1 MSVNYFS
8 IDLQY
13 FARLETNIREGIN
26 TQLLSF
32 TIYLKNTVIYSYPD
46 LIFLRPLHKVT
57 HFHLCIHTTPTSLF
71 SDLPIL
77 HILLFSVMIYGAL
90 QRSMLPLHSA
100 SLMQSISPGSE
111 QNSPSSAK
119 VMKFQLEKLIVVK
132 VVKKFS
138 AFLNNPRTTGQ
149 SRKINYFRG

>member
-26 TQLLSF
+26 AYSPLQF
-32 TIYLKNTVIYSYPD
+32 TLKNTVIYSYPD
-46 LIFLRPLHKVT
+46 LIFLHPLHKVT
-57 HFHLCIHTTPTSLF
+57 HFHLCIHTTPTSRF
-71 SDLPIL
+71 SYLPIL

-100 SLMQSISPGSE
+100 SLM
-111 QNSPSSAK
+111 
-119 VMKFQLEKLIVVK
+119 
-132 VVKKFS
+132 
-138 AFLNNPRTTGQ
+138 
-149 SRKINYFRG
+149 